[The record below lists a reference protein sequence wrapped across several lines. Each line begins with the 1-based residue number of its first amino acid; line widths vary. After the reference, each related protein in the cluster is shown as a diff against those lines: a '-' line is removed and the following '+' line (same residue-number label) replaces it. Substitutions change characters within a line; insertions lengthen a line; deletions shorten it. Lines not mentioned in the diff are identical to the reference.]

1 MKFVFYRDDS
11 ASSKA
16 AKAFLVKL
24 GVEFEEVS
32 VSVPEGSIRLR
43 KRTQQSRVPAFE
55 IKKSHSVHV
64 VAGFDNFSRGI
75 LVKELGLK
83 EPTMQ
88 QTLETF

>member
-1 MKFVFYRDDS
+1 MKLVFYRDAS

-16 AKAFLVKL
+16 AKAFLVQR

-43 KRTQQSRVPAFE
+43 KRTQQSRIPAFE
-55 IKKSHSVHV
+55 IKKSHNVPV
-64 VAGFDNFSRGI
+64 VAGFDDFSRNI

-83 EPTMQ
+83 EPTIQ
-88 QTLETF
+88 QTLETY